1 MDMILCSDCQ
11 KNETAL
17 NCGMCA
23 CAVCKSC
30 AQFLEPESF
39 EFAPS
44 VTPEIKHG
52 VFCQTC
58 YGDKVAQPL
67 AEYFDVLETAK
78 NIDVYF
84 KDQSKETRLVRRK
97 EKPVSVAPCDDRDDV
112 VMKLAYFA
120 ALGGFDSVVDIDLKS
135 EKVFIGTY
143 SKLVWKGS
151 GVPAQA
157 KGKVINTDKSIWH
170 NPN

>member
-11 KNETAL
+11 KNKTAL
-17 NCGMCA
+17 VCGMCA

-30 AQFLEPESF
+30 AHFLEPESF
-39 EFAPS
+39 AFAPA

-52 VFCQTC
+52 VFCQDC
-58 YGDKVAQPL
+58 FSEKVAGPL

-78 NIDVYF
+78 NIDVFY

-97 EKPVSVAPCDDRDDV
+97 EKPVSVAPCDDREDV
-112 VMKLAYFA
+112 VMKLAFYA

-135 EKVFIGTY
+135 EKVHVGTY
-143 SKLVWKGS
+143 SKLVWKGT
-151 GVPAQA
+151 GVPAHA
-157 KGKVINTDKSIWH
+157 KGKVINTERTAW
-170 NPN
+170 PN